1 MRRVVPSAVSSKA
14 EDRAE
19 KEARRAKQSWIIVL
33 ILFAL
38 TSVVE
43 TFGVG
48 HIIRFLPLYLRELG
62 TPRSQV
68 PTWTGLL
75 SATVFL
81 FGLPLVPF
89 WGVWADRYSRKLV
102 IARSAFVEMVVYGS
116 VGLSQN
122 RFEVAGSLVLVG
134 FQLGN
139 SGVMLAALRTVT
151 PPRRLGLAIS
161 IFGLAGPFGF
171 ALGPAIGG
179 TLVDHGVLDLHGL
192 FLLDAALSLAS
203 GVMLLGLYQEV
214 RPVVIPLGGVVALA
228 LRAVRQVATTR
239 TTLVLFGVYGL
250 LILAQQVANPFLPLL
265 VQRLHRSP
273 VGLATTI
280 GLIFGVASLTGA
292 FLSPLAGLLG
302 DRYGYR
308 RILIV
313 AALVGAV
320 GLTGLALAPTLV
332 WLTVAAILFGGAG
345 ASGASMVYALLA
357 TAVPED
363 RRTTTLNLA
372 YVPLYVA
379 GILGGSLGA
388 LLVRGG
394 LNAVMLAGAVCALL
408 AAFLTYRLTV
418 QVIP

>member
-1 MRRVVPSAVSSKA
+1 M
-14 EDRAE
+14 
-19 KEARRAKQSWIIVL
+19 
-33 ILFAL
+33 
-38 TSVVE
+38 
-43 TFGVG
+43 
-48 HIIRFLPLYLRELG
+48 
-62 TPRSQV
+62 
-68 PTWTGLL
+68 
-75 SATVFL
+75 
-81 FGLPLVPF
+81 
-89 WGVWADRYSRKLV
+89 
-102 IARSAFVEMVVYGS
+102 
-116 VGLSQN
+116 
-122 RFEVAGSLVLVG
+122 
-134 FQLGN
+134 
-139 SGVMLAALRTVT
+139 
-151 PPRRLGLAIS
+151 
-161 IFGLAGPFGF
+161 
-171 ALGPAIGG
+171 
-179 TLVDHGVLDLHGL
+179 VDHGVLDLHGL

-265 VQRLHRSP
+265 VQHLHRSP